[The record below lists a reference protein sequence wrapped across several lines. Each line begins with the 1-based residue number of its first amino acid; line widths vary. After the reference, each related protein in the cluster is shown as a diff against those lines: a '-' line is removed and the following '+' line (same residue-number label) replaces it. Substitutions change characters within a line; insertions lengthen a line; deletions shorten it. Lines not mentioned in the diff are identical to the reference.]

1 MSSEVLPS
9 VNSLFIHGS
18 LEKTKDNIEK
28 AEYVEKKAIDFKN
41 KMSND
46 KSFHIWTK
54 DVEDPTCLDY
64 IKSLKNQLT
73 VELERTTKTKI
84 INVDSIDEVMASV
97 CPSKRSLS
105 DINLSDFHYDT
116 PFRTFNFGNVNFVRV
131 VLSLSEN
138 DSVYTQVDEHK
149 SCLNRLDFN
158 AIDYNKTFHGVIG
171 KIAENKHRVILK
183 LHFLSFNTSSEV
195 YYIHKCY
202 LYCKY
207 WTIISRMFM
216 NLTNKNNIFSRAFF
230 NSSNF
235 LIRRF
240 NNT

>member
-1 MSSEVLPS
+1 MSSMD
-9 VNSLFIHGS
+9 SLFIHGS

-28 AEYVEKKAIDFKN
+28 AEYIEKKAIEFKN

-46 KSFHIWTK
+46 KSFHIWTEN
-54 DVEDPTCLDY
+54 VEDQICVEY
-64 IKSLKNQLT
+64 IKSLKSQLT
-73 VELERTTKTKI
+73 VELEQITKTKI

-116 PFRTFNFGNVNFVRV
+116 PFRSFNFGNVKFVRV

-138 DSVYTQVDEHK
+138 DSVYTQVNEHK

-158 AIDYNKTFHGVIG
+158 AIDYNRTFHGVNGQIR
-171 KIAENKHRVILK
+171 ENRHRVILK
-183 LHFLSFNTSSEV
+183 LHFLSFNETSGV

-216 NLTNKNNIFSRAFF
+216 NFTNKNNLFSRAIF

-240 NNT
+240 NHT